1 MCGLAGLMTRRGAP
15 DGRILSLLETALAH
29 RGPDGVGRHSVGPTG
44 LVHTRLAI
52 IDLAT
57 GHQPLKDGAGRAL
70 VANGEIYNYVELRR
84 ELGENRFTTHSDCEP
99 PLVLI
104 GDQGAGF
111 GRHLRGMFAI
121 AACEADGARAY
132 LARDPFGIKPLYYH
146 ENADD
151 IAFASEPRAFFAAG
165 RVQPTLAPAKVR
177 ELLQLQFTTGA
188 ATIFDGVFRVLPGET
203 LTLENGRI
211 AARMRRDAL
220 PAGSPRDVGE
230 AEALKLLDAALMDS
244 VAVHQRSDVPY
255 GMFLSGGIDSS
266 AILACMRALNERP
279 VEAFTVGFSGTGVAD
294 ERALAE
300 RVARAAG
307 ANFHPVDFTE
317 RDFWSVLPRV
327 ADALDDP
334 VADYA
339 VLPTYRL
346 GEYVKQQGLKVVL
359 SGEGGDELFAGYGR
373 YRRLLRPRWLG
384 GRAMRAHGLMD
395 GLGILRD
402 EPTGWRAGIEA
413 TEQEAAQAGRT
424 RLQAAQAADCADWLA
439 NDLLTK
445 LDRCLMAHGVEGRTP
460 MLDERVAGLAMLL
473 PDGLKIRRGQGK
485 YLLRRW
491 LADRLPE
498 AAPFSKKRGFTVP
511 VTDWIGRRG
520 RAIGALVAAQEGVR
534 EVCNPD
540 RVAALFASLES
551 RPDGH
556 AGQAA
561 WTLLF
566 YALWHR
572 RHIEGRTYDGDAFAV
587 LSEK

>member
-1 MCGLAGLMTRRGAP
+1 MCGLAGLMTRKGAP
-15 DGRILSLLETALAH
+15 DGRVLSLLERALVH
-29 RGPDGVGRHSVGPTG
+29 RGPDSTGGHVAGPLG

-57 GHQPLKDGAGRAL
+57 GDQPLKDGVGRAL
-70 VANGEIYNYVELRR
+70 VANGEIYNYIELRK
-84 ELGENRFTTHSDCEP
+84 ELGEGRFSTHSDCEP

-104 GDQGAGF
+104 GERGAAF
-111 GRHLRGMFAI
+111 GESLRGMYAI
-121 AACEADGARAY
+121 AAGEADGTRAY

-146 ENADD
+146 ESPDG

-165 RVQPTLAPAKVR
+165 RLQPKLVPGKVR

-188 ATIFDGVFRVLPGET
+188 ATIFEGVFRLMPGET
-203 LTLENGRI
+203 LTVENGQI
-211 AARMRRDAL
+211 AARTRRDAL
-220 PAGSPRDVGE
+220 PTGAPRDLSE
-230 AEALKLLDAALMDS
+230 ADALKLLDAALMDS

-266 AILACMRALNERP
+266 AILACMRVLNKRP
-279 VEAFTVGFSGTGVAD
+279 VEAFTVGFTGTDVAD

-307 ANFHPVDFTE
+307 ANFHPVDFSE
-317 RDFWSVLPRV
+317 DDFWSVLPRI

-339 VLPTYRL
+339 VLPSYKL
-346 GEYVKQQGLKVVL
+346 GEFVKRQGLKVVL
-359 SGEGGDELFAGYGR
+359 SGEGGDELFGGYGR
-373 YRRLLRPRWLG
+373 YRRLLRPKWLG

-395 GLGILRD
+395 GMGVLRAA
-402 EPTGWRAGIEA
+402 PTGWRDGIEA
-413 TEQEAAQAGRT
+413 AERAAAHPGRT
-424 RLQAAQAADCADWLA
+424 RLQVAQAADCADWLA

-460 MLDERVAGLAMLL
+460 MLDSRVAEVAMLL
-473 PDGLKIRRGQGK
+473 PDGLKIRGGKGK

-491 LADRLPE
+491 LANHLPE
-498 AAPFSKKRGFTVP
+498 ADPFSKKRGFTVP
-511 VTDWIGRRG
+511 VAHWIGRKG
-520 RAIGALVAAQEGVR
+520 RAIGTLVAQQDGVR
-534 EVCNPD
+534 EVCDPD

-551 RPDGH
+551 KPDGH

-572 RHIEGRTYDGDAFAV
+572 RHIEGRAYEGDAFAV

>member
-1 MCGLAGLMTRRGAP
+1 MCGLAGLMTRKGAP
-15 DGRILSLLETALAH
+15 DGGVLSRLERALVH
-29 RGPDGVGRHSVGPTG
+29 RGPDGTGGHVAGPLG

-57 GHQPLKDGAGRAL
+57 GDQPLKDGAGRAL
-70 VANGEIYNYVELRR
+70 VANGEIYNYIELRT
-84 ELGENRFTTHSDCEP
+84 ELGEGRFTTHSDCEP
-99 PLVLI
+99 PLALI
-104 GDQGAGF
+104 GDKGAAF
-111 GRHLRGMFAI
+111 GDGLRGMYAI
-121 AACEADGARAY
+121 AAGEADGTRAY

-146 ENADD
+146 ENAEG

-165 RVQPTLAPAKVR
+165 RLQPKLVPAKIR

-203 LTLENGRI
+203 HTLENGRI

-220 PAGSPRDVGE
+220 PAGGPRDLTE

-244 VAVHQRSDVPY
+244 VTVHQRSDVPY

-266 AILACMRALNERP
+266 AILACMRVLNERP
-279 VEAFTVGFSGTGVAD
+279 VEAFTVGFTGTGVAD

-307 ANFHPVDFTE
+307 AHFHPVDFTE
-317 RDFWSVLPRV
+317 QDFWSVLPRV
-327 ADALDDP
+327 AEALDDP

-395 GLGILRD
+395 GMGVLR
-402 EPTGWRAGIEA
+402 ETPTGWRDGIEA
-413 TEQEAAQAGRT
+413 AERVAALPGRT

-460 MLDERVAGLAMLL
+460 MLDARVAEVAMLL
-473 PDGLKIRRGQGK
+473 PDRLKIRGGKGK

-491 LADRLPE
+491 LANHLPE
-498 AAPFSKKRGFTVP
+498 ADPFSKKRGFTVP
-511 VTDWIGRRG
+511 VAHWIGRKG
-520 RAIGALVAAQEGVR
+520 RAIGALVAKQEGVR
-534 EVCNPD
+534 EVCDPD

-551 RPDGH
+551 KPDNH

-572 RHIEGRTYDGDAFAV
+572 HHIEGRAYEGDAFAV